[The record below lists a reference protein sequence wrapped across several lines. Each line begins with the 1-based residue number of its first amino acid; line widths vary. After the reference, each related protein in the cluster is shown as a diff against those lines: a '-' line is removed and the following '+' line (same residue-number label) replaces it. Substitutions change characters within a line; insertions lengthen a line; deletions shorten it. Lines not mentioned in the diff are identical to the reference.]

1 MFIIAGYR
9 DWAWATYNGLKQTP
23 GEFVLVR
30 NPEELRVALE
40 KCGDDEVEAIFF
52 VGWSQ
57 IVDALTI
64 ETYDCYCLHPSD
76 LPKYRGGSPIQNQIL
91 DGVLDS
97 KMTLFKMDHGIDTG
111 PIFKKNKIWFTGSME
126 DIFDI
131 LHFAAF
137 YLIRE
142 VVDLYLNGKEIP
154 LTPQD
159 ELEATYYK
167 RRKPVDSEITFG
179 ELITKDAAYFER
191 KIRMLQD
198 PYPNAYI
205 KCSDGRKL
213 YITEAHAE

>member
-23 GEFVLVR
+23 GDFRWVKNQTELIALLQ
-30 NPEELRVALE
+30 EEGENVT
-40 KCGDDEVEAIFF
+40 AIFF
-52 VGWSQ
+52 VGWSE

-64 ETYDCYCLHPSD
+64 EAYDCYCLHPSD

-91 DGVLDS
+91 DGVVDS
-97 KMTLFKMDHGIDTG
+97 KMTLFKMDQGIDTG
-111 PIFKKNKIWFTGSME
+111 PIFKKHKIWFTGSMQ
-126 DIFDI
+126 DIFDT

-137 YLIRE
+137 FLIRD
-142 VVDLYLNGKEIP
+142 VVDLYKNGKPIP

-159 ELEATYYK
+159 ESEATYHK
-167 RRKPVDSEITFG
+167 RRKPADSEITFD
-179 ELITKDAAYFER
+179 EIAQHDAAYLER

-205 KCSDGRKL
+205 KCADGSKL
-213 YITEAHAE
+213 YITGAHT